1 MEGLRHFV
9 AVTGRRSWRANDDRV
24 VVVGSGKGGS
34 GTSTVAALLGI
45 ACAAEGHRTLLVDGD
60 ELVGTQH
67 RLLGLDAPHGLGD
80 LHNGTLAPADCV
92 HDLGDGLSLLP
103 GGPGTNARGTRHMHV
118 LSAGERRAL
127 FRRVSQLHGDYD
139 VVIVDA
145 GSRLDNVLTAGAAG
159 ARRFITV
166 GGDGTIAIAASYAL
180 VKAIHQKWPG
190 TPVDVVVNREDD
202 QHGRH
207 VFDQLQD
214 ASSRFLDHRLE
225 YAGTI
230 PEDGDLHAAALSG
243 QSLRL
248 AADHLAAGQ
257 AASALARR
265 LLLLLEEGADRAVA
279 LAGPHRR

>member
-1 MEGLRHFV
+1 
-9 AVTGRRSWRANDDRV
+9 
-24 VVVGSGKGGS
+24 
-34 GTSTVAALLGI
+34 
-45 ACAAEGHRTLLVDGD
+45 
-60 ELVGTQH
+60 
-67 RLLGLDAPHGLGD
+67 
-80 LHNGTLAPADCV
+80 
-92 HDLGDGLSLLP
+92 
-103 GGPGTNARGTRHMHV
+103 MHV
-118 LSAGERRAL
+118 LSAGERRAI

-145 GSRLDNVLTAGAAG
+145 GSRLDNVLTAGATG

-166 GGDGTIAIAASYAL
+166 GGDGTVSIASSYAL

-202 QHGRH
+202 RHGRQ

-214 ASSRFLDHRLE
+214 ASSRFLDLRLE

-230 PEDGDLHAAALSG
+230 PDDSDLGASALSG

-248 AADHLAAGQ
+248 VADQMLAGQ

-265 LLLLLEEGADRAVA
+265 LLLLLEEGADRPVA